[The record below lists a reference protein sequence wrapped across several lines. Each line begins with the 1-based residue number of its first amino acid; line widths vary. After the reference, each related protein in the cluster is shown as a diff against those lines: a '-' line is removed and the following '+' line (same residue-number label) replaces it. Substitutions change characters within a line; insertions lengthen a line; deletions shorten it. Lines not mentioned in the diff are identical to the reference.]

1 MVQDPAIDKEDE
13 MQVTA
18 IKAIT
23 CPSVIGAIM
32 VLNARGAYPIVGMQL
47 QLWEDLVWNGLLE
60 GHRDWFRLGHRETHL
75 GLAMC
80 ASSQ

>member
-13 MQVTA
+13 MQVTT

-47 QLWEDLVWNGLLE
+47 QL
-60 GHRDWFRLGHRETHL
+60 
-75 GLAMC
+75 
-80 ASSQ
+80 